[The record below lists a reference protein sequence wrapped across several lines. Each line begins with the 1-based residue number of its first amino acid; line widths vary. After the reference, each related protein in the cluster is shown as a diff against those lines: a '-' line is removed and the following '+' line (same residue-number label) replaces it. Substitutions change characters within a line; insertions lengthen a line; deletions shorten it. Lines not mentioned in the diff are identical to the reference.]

1 MRRREFIP
9 AFGGAVAWP
18 LVARGQQSVKKIGV
32 LWHAGNEQEEAIFLG
47 ALRQGLHERGYIE
60 GKNIELLNRFAGEH
74 YDRFD
79 ALAKELVDFKVD
91 VIVASIGLAALAAKR
106 ASTMIP
112 VVFVAVPDPLGL
124 RLVDSL
130 AHPGGN
136 LTGFSLM
143 SSDLAAKRLEILKDY
158 SLPRL
163 SRVAL
168 LYNPNGEFA
177 RRQIDD
183 TQAAA
188 RSTNVMLS
196 LIEARAPSELEQSFF
211 IAAQNRVGGLI
222 IGSDALFYNER
233 QRIADLALAHRL
245 PTLGGVAEMADSGV
259 LITYGP
265 DFGDIFRRAANYV
278 DEILKGAK
286 PAGLPVEQPTK
297 FKLVSTLELLTSSV

>member
-1 MRRREFIP
+1 
-9 AFGGAVAWP
+9 
-18 LVARGQQSVKKIGV
+18 
-32 LWHAGNEQEEAIFLG
+32 
-47 ALRQGLHERGYIE
+47 
-60 GKNIELLNRFAGEH
+60 
-74 YDRFD
+74 
-79 ALAKELVDFKVD
+79 
-91 VIVASIGLAALAAKR
+91 
-106 ASTMIP
+106 MIP

-286 PAGLPVEQPTK
+286 PADLPVEQPTK